1 MAFKAISL
9 VKLIQNNNYKFFY
22 YESKYFE
29 ELFNLRMKF
38 EKEHNPEKRPK
49 TKSENKKL
57 EKTERKYLKK
67 NSKNK
72 YYRYFLCS
80 KGNKLIGHIWFGQ
93 QDSDRKKGFIDEV
106 YVKPKHRGK
115 GVATI
120 LINEAIEWIN
130 AKNCSLVELDVKVQ
144 NKGAISLYK
153 KIGFTEQ
160 KPEWINFLM
169 NLPRSREALPREKH

>member
-1 MAFKAISL
+1 MKSN
-9 VKLIQNNNYKFFY
+9 KYRFFY

-29 ELFNLRMKF
+29 ELLKLTIKF

-57 EKTERKYLKK
+57 EKSERKYLKK

-72 YYRYFLCS
+72 YYRYFLCA
-80 KGNKLIGHIWFGQ
+80 KGDKLIGHIWFGQ

-106 YVKPKHRGK
+106 YIKPKHRKNGL
-115 GVATI
+115 ATI
-120 LINEAIEWIN
+120 LIKEAIDWIN
-130 AKNCSLVELDVKVQ
+130 EKNCSLIELDVKVH
-144 NKGAISLYK
+144 NKAVICLCK

-169 NLPRSREALPREKH
+169 NLTEK

>member
-1 MAFKAISL
+1 MKS
-9 VKLIQNNNYKFFY
+9 NNYKYFY

-29 ELFNLRMKF
+29 ELLKLTIKF
-38 EKEHNPEKRPK
+38 ENEHNPEKRPK
-49 TKSENKKL
+49 TKSETKKFK
-57 EKTERKYLKK
+57 KTARKNLKK
-67 NSKNK
+67 NSSSK

-93 QDSDRKKGFIDEV
+93 QDSDRTKGFIDEV
-106 YVKPKHRGK
+106 YVKPKHRGN

-120 LINEAIEWIN
+120 LIKEAIEWIN
-130 AKNCSLVELDVKVQ
+130 EKNCSLVELDVKIQ
-144 NKGAISLYK
+144 NKEAISLYK

-169 NLPRSREALPREKH
+169 NLTRNYSQKKN